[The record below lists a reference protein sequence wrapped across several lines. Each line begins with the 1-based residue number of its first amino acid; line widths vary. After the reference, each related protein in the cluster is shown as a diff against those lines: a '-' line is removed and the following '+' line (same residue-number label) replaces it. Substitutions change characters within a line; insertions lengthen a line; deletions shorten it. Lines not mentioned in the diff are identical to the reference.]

1 MTVHPICDTDN
12 NSNLSKSQKALLDYI
27 ENFGWGKIE
36 VTVKNGQPVMV
47 KEIEKV
53 VKLD

>member
-1 MTVHPICDTDN
+1 MSIDSDLT
-12 NSNLSKSQKALLDYI
+12 KSQKALLDYM

-47 KEIEKV
+47 KDIERV